1 MLLCFLLISGGTI
14 EKKKIWLFYLAVII
28 GMKMALKYFKETH
41 AKEAFRFVC
50 IATGSRI
57 MISG

>member
-1 MLLCFLLISGGTI
+1 
-14 EKKKIWLFYLAVII
+14 
-28 GMKMALKYFKETH
+28 MALKYFKETH